1 MTSKR
6 PKKKYAWTSKT
17 ISEYYYEVDTGRIV
31 GQYSKM
37 SFSDEIYHA
46 LVNGD
51 NLGTYISYKHA
62 REAIENRIAKN
73 DADDEALRNHP
84 LYGTKEVL

>member
-1 MTSKR
+1 MS
-6 PKKKYAWTSKT
+6 KKYAWSSKA
-17 ISEYYYEVDTGRIV
+17 ISEYYYEVDTGKIV
-31 GQYSKM
+31 GQYCKT

-51 NLGTYISYKHA
+51 NLGTYISYKCA
-62 REAIENRIAKN
+62 REAVEKQIAKN

-84 LYGTKEVL
+84 LYGNPETL